1 MATAQERHPGKT
13 SSAECVGTPGTWRVS
28 AALCRVPWA
37 GREWGG
43 DPCAHRGRAPAG
55 AVVRAGSWWLGGARP
70 QSEPQLCW
78 LLSPPPAP
86 GMRPEKPHLCSGVH
100 ALRWPR
106 IPGDEP
112 CTQPRNGRGGPQSA
126 VQLHRAWVR
135 RWHGRGEAPGWTS
148 TCPSTG
154 MPSSPGMV
162 SSASGGRLS
171 TQRPS
176 PASWG
181 WRPRSA
187 RHVRCPEPSVGSC
200 SRPGGH
206 DLPSLPGKHSREAMV
221 SESACPKWLL
231 SFSTYLFYC
240 WPWKHTEGFGWVK
253 NSGWKLFPFWL
264 RRGIS
269 VSFACR
275 SCCWETQNLVGST
288 LWANFPTSKITA
300 RSLLYCPAPCEEPW
314 RGLLFI
320 PVLDIHRAL
329 LIPQPT
335 PFISEKCP
343 CFLLL

>member
-1 MATAQERHPGKT
+1 MRRGTLRSQRPGPCRGCSADRELVTGRSTATVRAAAVLTAQ
-13 SSAECVGTPGTWRVS
+13 SSSSSRDAP
-28 AALCRVPWA
+28 
-37 GREWGG
+37 RE
-43 DPCAHRGRAPAG
+43 APS
-55 AVVRAGSWWLGGARP
+55 VQWGARP
-70 QSEPQLCW
+70 QMAQNP
-78 LLSPPPAP
+78 
-86 GMRPEKPHLCSGVH
+86 
-100 ALRWPR
+100 
-106 IPGDEP
+106 
-112 CTQPRNGRGGPQSA
+112 
-126 VQLHRAWVR
+126 R
-135 RWHGRGEAPGWTS
+135 RWAMHTAKEWQRRAPVSSSAAQSLGQTLTRPGWGPWVNLHVPVWQG
-148 TCPSTG
+148 CP
-154 MPSSPGMV
+154 PVRV

-187 RHVRCPEPSVGSC
+187 QHVRCPEPSVGSC

-264 RRGIS
+264 RRGIPL
-269 VSFACR
+269 SFACR

-300 RSLLYCPAPCEEPW
+300 WSLLYCPAPWEEPW

-343 CFLLL
+343 CFLLLLI